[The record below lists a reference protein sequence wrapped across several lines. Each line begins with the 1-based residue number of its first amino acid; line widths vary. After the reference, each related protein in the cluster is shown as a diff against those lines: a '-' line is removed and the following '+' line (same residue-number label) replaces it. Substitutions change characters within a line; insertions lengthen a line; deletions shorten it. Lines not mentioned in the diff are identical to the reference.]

1 MKKLLLILLVFV
13 SIGSFCQTTT
23 RADKIIANDTIKVSG
38 TAIGKISTDSTLADN
53 SDKELVTQ
61 KAIKTYVLHNGGGGM
76 GGSTDTSSLSN
87 RINLRIK
94 YSDTASMLSAYQ
106 SAINGN
112 TSSILSRVKYSDTAS
127 MLAAYQSALNARV
140 MYSDSTVKYVT
151 PTQLGNSGY
160 IKGNGI
166 IGAIPYYDATRQI
179 SYTSQFTIDSLL
191 GLVYF
196 NWGKTNNLNLSSQ
209 ATDPSSPTTGIG
221 MYAKTANGI
230 TIPYW
235 IDSLGKAT
243 RIGTVSPS
251 SKNTTG
257 NTIAAYT
264 PVCLDSTS
272 SIAVAKGNYLKFFP
286 IGITQDAIANNGY
299 GRIVYNGGIVTGI
312 NLSAYQPGTRLYLA
326 DNGGITATPSTT
338 YPVVMV
344 GVVTGNTTPYSL
356 LVNIGNV
363 PKDSVNA
370 ATYVPYTGAGASVNL
385 GTNNLTANNLT
396 TTAVTSSLL
405 KTNSSGTLVAATA
418 GASNDYLAGSSLSA
432 TRNVSTGSIFTYNS
446 STGAYNLDTTKLGG
460 GGITGNGTPSGQ
472 LMPFSTWS
480 TANSKLSSS
489 TVSYGNYDSTNHN
502 FNFGTTT
509 PQSTY
514 LLNVNGAAAATTLNG
529 LTLSQLGA
537 SSNLYMGNL
546 NGGNG
551 GAAGTYNMSIGYG
564 GMRTTNSS
572 SQYNIGIGANNFY
585 NLTSGTN
592 NVSIMPN
599 NGAYNLTTGVDNTFI
614 NSGPASNVSYSTG
627 IGGSINAN
635 YATAIGWN
643 SYSTLNGVSLGYNAG
658 YNSSGNY
665 TNINNNVFVGYE
677 AGLSSIAA
685 NNTIIIGNYGNSPTA
700 YASTYNTFIGNS
712 QNLYNVGS
720 YNTVIGAQIQPR
732 TNGSNEVILGDGA
745 GNQRLNIFSTGNA
758 MLGYGNNPTDDATNK
773 LQVNGS
779 IKATQYRLSALNTAP
794 ASSSDTGTTGEI
806 RITAS
811 YIYICTA
818 TNTWVRAALSTW

>member
-1 MKKLLLILLVFV
+1 MKFLLTLLLCASIAYGQTIITQPYAFQKYITVKDSSNLQGRLTIPTDTTTNKNGIAQIGTSIYTGNGTYWTLASGGSSSSFNNGGNSFGSTAIIGTKDNNDLKIINNNTNYWTFGKTGTLSNSGV
-13 SIGSFCQTTT
+13 SFDFAGDVTASSSAAITGGAIYPINYLSLPDTNRNVAYNLIGTHNGSLFAQIGSGQYFRQ
-23 RADKIIANDTIKVSG
+23 
-38 TAIGKISTDSTLADN
+38 
-53 SDKELVTQ
+53 
-61 KAIKTYVLHNGGGGM
+61 VLM
-76 GGSTDTSSLSN
+76 AKDSSL
-87 RINLRIK
+87 
-94 YSDTASMLSAYQ
+94 
-106 SAINGN
+106 
-112 TSSILSRVKYSDTAS
+112 
-127 MLAAYQSALNARV
+127 
-140 MYSDSTVKYVT
+140 YVT
-151 PTQLGNSGY
+151 PTQLTAASYTLPQATSSVLGGVKIGSNINVSSGTISLNNSNVIAALGY
-160 IKGNGI
+160 MPIQLSSLS
-166 IGAIPYYDATRQI
+166 ATRNVSSGSI
-179 SYTSQFTIDSLL
+179 FSY
-191 GLVYF
+191 
-196 NWGKTNNLNLSSQ
+196 
-209 ATDPSSPTTGIG
+209 
-221 MYAKTANGI
+221 
-230 TIPYW
+230 
-235 IDSLGKAT
+235 
-243 RIGTVSPS
+243 
-251 SKNTTG
+251 
-257 NTIAAYT
+257 
-264 PVCLDSTS
+264 
-272 SIAVAKGNYLKFFP
+272 
-286 IGITQDAIANNGY
+286 
-299 GRIVYNGGIVTGI
+299 
-312 NLSAYQPGTRLYLA
+312 
-326 DNGGITATPSTT
+326 
-338 YPVVMV
+338 
-344 GVVTGNTTPYSL
+344 
-356 LVNIGNV
+356 
-363 PKDSVNA
+363 
-370 ATYVPYTGAGASVNL
+370 
-385 GTNNLTANNLT
+385 NNLTGAYNFDTTKLLTLTSISATTPMTFNTSTGVIAIGQSSTSTNGYLSSTDWNTFNGKINL
-396 TTAVTSSLL
+396 
-405 KTNSSGTLVAATA
+405 
-418 GASNDYLAGSSLSA
+418 SSLSA